1 MLNDHNQ
8 SLFLCISPS
17 LQGPSEDEVNCDK
30 MKYYKIYYKKLESD
44 SWQEGLASNLVS
56 QQNISGLEFATEYKV
71 MVAAINNMDLSS
83 NSAMMT
89 VTTVEDGEWIG
100 RAGIGKVVDRAW
112 EGKEGLD
119 DGGHLHQEGL

>member
-1 MLNDHNQ
+1 M
-8 SLFLCISPS
+8 
-17 LQGPSEDEVNCDK
+17 NCDK

-100 RAGIGKVVDRAW
+100 RAGIGKGVDRAGRDR
-112 EGKEGLD
+112 ESSGS
-119 DGGHLHQEGL
+119 GGQG